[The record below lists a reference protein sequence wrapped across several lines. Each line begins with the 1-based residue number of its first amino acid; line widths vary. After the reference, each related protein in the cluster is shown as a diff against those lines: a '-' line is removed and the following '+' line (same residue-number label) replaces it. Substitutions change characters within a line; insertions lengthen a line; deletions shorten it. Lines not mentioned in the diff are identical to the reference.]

1 MPKTAMST
9 EPTTRLVL
17 VRKSKPFLTVELEE
31 VVYELTWGDFV
42 QVQSS
47 GSANPYWHSR
57 SDYEASDYLK
67 SGNHNGENIIKS
79 ASIVATID
87 GGLCGYFS
95 SYEDFVWHIEYYM
108 RGTILEVLD
117 MEE

>member
-1 MPKTAMST
+1 MTKTALST

-17 VRKSKPFLTVELEE
+17 VRKDKPFKPGETEE

-57 SDYEASDYLK
+57 REYETSDYLQ
-67 SGNHNGENIIKS
+67 SGCRNGENIIKS
-79 ASIVATID
+79 ACIVAMID
-87 GGLCGYFS
+87 GGLCGYFD
-95 SYEDFVWHIEYYM
+95 SYEDYVWHIEYYM
-108 RGTILEVLD
+108 RGNILEILD
-117 MEE
+117 IDD